1 MTETRNYIWIIP
13 LIAGILAIVSL
24 LAPAAYFNFRFYGYS
39 IMDNLW
45 LWGLYAAPPYGS
57 PVEFVPSPLVMI
69 PSIVTTA
76 LIALSGILLI
86 VFAAK
91 AKGRSELLPVR
102 NVSIMAGVLILA
114 SEILWLILVP
124 LFFPIEAYWGTVPP
138 GMTLTFWTLSYPYY
152 GLSISIHNVGFGII
166 GGFIAAVLSFIGMG
180 AAHYFSKQR
189 PEKIPKTV
197 VPATPIEKVEPIAK
211 TDFLFCSECGA
222 KIEDPNLKFCGNC
235 GHEF

>member
-1 MTETRNYIWIIP
+1 MAEARNYIWIIP

-24 LAPAAYFNFRFYGYS
+24 LAPAAYFNLRFYGYS

-45 LWGLYAAPPYGS
+45 LWGLYAAPPYGT

-76 LIALSGILLI
+76 LIAVSGILLI

-91 AKGRSELLPVR
+91 AKSRSELLPVR
-102 NVSIMAGVLILA
+102 NVSIISGILILA

-124 LFFPIEAYWGTVPP
+124 LFFPIEIYWPLPP
-138 GMTLTFWTLSYPYY
+138 PYEVTFWSISYY
-152 GLSISIHNVGFGII
+152 GITILNIHNVGFGII
-166 GGFIAAVLSFIGMG
+166 GGIIAAVLSFVGMG
-180 AAHYFSKQR
+180 TAHYFSKQR
-189 PEKIPKTV
+189 PEKIPK
-197 VPATPIEKVEPIAK
+197 PIETVLPSEEKVPVAK
-211 TDFLFCSECGA
+211 TELLFCSECGA

>member
-1 MTETRNYIWIIP
+1 MTEARDYIWIIP

-24 LAPAAYFNFRFYGYS
+24 LAPAAYFNFRFYAYS

-76 LIALSGILLI
+76 LIAVSGILLI

-91 AKGRSELLPVR
+91 GKSGSDLLPVR
-102 NVSIMAGVLILA
+102 NVSIITGILILA

-124 LFFPIEAYWGTVPP
+124 LFFPIEVYWGGLPP
-138 GMTLTFWTLSYPYY
+138 SYEITFWSISYY
-152 GLSISIHNVGFGII
+152 GIHIMTIHNVGFGII
-166 GGFIAAVLSFIGMG
+166 GGFIAAALSFIGMG

-189 PEKIPKTV
+189 PEKISKSIE
-197 VPATPIEKVEPIAK
+197 PILPSEKVEPTGK
-211 TDFLFCSECGA
+211 TDFIFCPECGA

-235 GHEF
+235 GYEF

>member
-1 MTETRNYIWIIP
+1 MAEARNYIWIIP

-45 LWGLYAAPPYGS
+45 LWGLYAAPPYGT

-69 PSIVTTA
+69 PSIITTA
-76 LIALSGILLI
+76 LIAVSGSLLI

-91 AKGRSELLPVR
+91 AKGRSKLLPVR

-124 LFFPIEAYWGTVPP
+124 LFFPMEDYWGVVPP
-138 GMTLTFWTLSYPYY
+138 GFELTFWSMSYM
-152 GLSISIHNVGFGII
+152 GMSISIHNVGFGII
-166 GGFIAAVLSFIGMG
+166 GGIIAAVLSFVGMG
-180 AAHYFSKQR
+180 TAHYFSKQR

-197 VPATPIEKVEPIAK
+197 VPVTPIEKVEPTAK
-211 TDFLFCSECGA
+211 SDFIFCPECGA

-235 GHEF
+235 GHEL

>member
-1 MTETRNYIWIIP
+1 MAEARKYIWIIP

-24 LAPAAYFNFRFYGYS
+24 LAPAAYFNLRYYGYS

-45 LWGLYAAPPYGS
+45 LWGLYAAPPYGT

-69 PSIVTTA
+69 PSIVTTS
-76 LIALSGILLI
+76 LIAVSGILLI

-91 AKGRSELLPVR
+91 AKRRSGLLPVR

-124 LFFPIEAYWGTVPP
+124 LFFPMEDYWGTVPP
-138 GMTLTFWTLSYPYY
+138 GFELTFWSISYL
-152 GLSISIHNVGFGII
+152 GMSISIHSVGFGII
-166 GGFIAAVLSFIGMG
+166 GGFIAAALSFVGMG
-180 AAHYFSKQR
+180 IAHYFSKER
-189 PEKIPKTV
+189 PEKISKTV
-197 VPATPIEKVEPIAK
+197 VPVLPSEKVEPIAK
-211 TDFLFCSECGA
+211 TDFIFCPECGA
-222 KIEDPNLKFCGNC
+222 KIEDSNLKFCGSC